1 MKKEDAILKV
11 NKLGNISNIIVRI
24 MKIIVI
30 IGLILTVAG
39 TILVMA
45 LPKDLIK
52 MDLGETV
59 DLTIDVSAFGVELDE
74 EGKEEMLEGFYDE
87 FYEEDANVSMNL
99 NGSEYEAVKAEVN
112 DNGMVV
118 EMAVDAYTIE
128 FRDLGIVCALGVV
141 TLVALLITL
150 IFAGKL
156 CKAFRDCESP
166 FEENVVKQLNALAF
180 SLLPWVV
187 LDSLTESVTESIF
200 TNTFNLFI
208 GVDLG
213 MVMIIFFIFVLAYI
227 FKYGAVLQ
235 QESDETL

>member
-59 DLTIDVSAFGVELDE
+59 DLTIDVSAFGVGLDE
-74 EGKEEMLEGFYDE
+74 EGKEAMLEGFYDGL
-87 FYEEDANVSMNL
+87 YEEDANVSMNL

>member
-11 NKLGNISNIIVRI
+11 NKLGNISNIVVRI
-24 MKIIVI
+24 LKIIVI
-30 IGLILTVAG
+30 IGLVLTVAG

-52 MDLGETV
+52 MDLGETA
-59 DLTIDVSAFGVELDE
+59 DITIDVSAFGVELDE
-74 EGKEEMLEGFYDE
+74 EGKEAMLEGFYDG

-99 NGSEYEAVKAEVN
+99 NGSEFEAVKAEVN
-112 DNGMVV
+112 DKGMFV

-128 FRDLGIVCALGVV
+128 FRDLGIVCALGVI

>member
-1 MKKEDAILKV
+1 MRKEDAILKV
-11 NKLGNISNIIVRI
+11 NKLGNISNIVVRI
-24 MKIIVI
+24 LKIIVI
-30 IGLILTVAG
+30 IGLVLTVAG

-52 MDLGETV
+52 MDLGETA
-59 DLTIDVSAFGVELDE
+59 DITIDVSAFGVELDE
-74 EGKEEMLEGFYDE
+74 EGKEAMLEGFYDGL
-87 FYEEDANVSMNL
+87 YEEEANVSMNL
-99 NGSEYEAVKAEVN
+99 NGSEFEAVKAEVN
-112 DNGMVV
+112 DNGMFV
-118 EMAVDAYTIE
+118 EMAVDAYAIE

-208 GVDLG
+208 GVDFG